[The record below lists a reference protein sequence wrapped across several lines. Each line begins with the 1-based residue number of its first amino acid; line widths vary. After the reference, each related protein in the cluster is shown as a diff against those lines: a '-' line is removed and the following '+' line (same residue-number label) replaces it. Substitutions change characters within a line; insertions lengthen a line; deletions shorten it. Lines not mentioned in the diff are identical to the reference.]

1 MSQLEQKTAGVP
13 TLKRLPLYLRLLR
26 KMKEAGK
33 EYASGAVVAR
43 ELGLDPIVVR
53 KDLAITGAVGRPRL
67 GFQLDEIITAIE
79 YFLGWSNTTDAVLA
93 GVGNLGTALLG
104 YQGFGQHGL
113 RIKAAFDSNPRLI
126 GKPIH
131 GKTVLDI
138 KKLPSLARRMHVQIG
153 ILTATASVAQEIADA
168 MIAGGIRGIWNFTP
182 AKLTVPPKVTLQRED
197 LASSLAVLS
206 HRLLLGHNPVQN

>member
-1 MSQLEQKTAGVP
+1 MDQLERKTAGVP

-26 KMKEAGK
+26 KMKEAGG

-67 GFQLDEIITAIE
+67 GFHLEEIITAIE
-79 YFLGWSNTTDAVLA
+79 EFLGWSNTTDAFLV

-104 YQGFGQHGL
+104 YQGFEQHGM
-113 RIKAAFDSNPRLI
+113 RIVAAFDTNPELI
-126 GKPIH
+126 GKEVH
-131 GKTVLDI
+131 GKMILDV
-138 KKLPSLARRMHVQIG
+138 KQLPSLAKRMHVQIG
-153 ILTATASVAQEIADA
+153 VITVTASVAQGVADA
-168 MIAGGIRGIWNFTP
+168 MVEGGIRGIWNFTP
-182 AKLTVPPKVTLQRED
+182 TKLMVPGHITLQRED

-206 HRLLLGHNPVQN
+206 HRLLIDRSEF

>member
-1 MSQLEQKTAGVP
+1 MNHMERKTAGVP

-26 KMKEAGK
+26 RIKENGE

-67 GFQLDEIITAIE
+67 GFQIDEIITAIE
-79 YFLGWSNTTDAVLA
+79 AFLGWSNTADAFLA
-93 GVGNLGTALLG
+93 GVGNLGAALLG
-104 YQGFGQHGL
+104 YQGFEQHGL
-113 RIKAAFDSNPRLI
+113 RIVAAFDSSTDI
-126 GKPIH
+126 IDTKVH

-138 KKLPSLARRMHVQIG
+138 VKMTALAKRMHVQIG
-153 ILTATASVAQEIADA
+153 IITVTASVAQQVADA

-182 AKLTVPPKVTLQRED
+182 TSLEVPSHVILQREE

-206 HRLLLGHNPVQN
+206 HRLLLQGSDD

>member
-1 MSQLEQKTAGVP
+1 MSELERKTAGVP

-26 KMKEAGK
+26 QMKAAGE

-67 GFQLDEIITAIE
+67 GFHMDEIIPAIE
-79 YFLGWSNTTDAVLA
+79 DFLGWSNTSDAFLA

-104 YQGFGQHGL
+104 YQGFEQHGMC
-113 RIKAAFDSNPRLI
+113 IVAAFDANPEII
-126 GKPIH
+126 GQKIH
-131 GKTVLDI
+131 GKTILNI
-138 KKLPSLARRMHVQIG
+138 NKLPTLAKRMHVQIG
-153 ILTATASVAQEIADA
+153 IITATASVAQGIADT

-182 AKLTVPPKVTLQRED
+182 AKLNVPKHVILQRED

-206 HRLLLGHNPVQN
+206 HRLLIGHVPS

>member
-1 MSQLEQKTAGVP
+1 MSDLERKTAGVP

-26 KMKEAGK
+26 QMKENGDQ
-33 EYASGAVVAR
+33 YASGAVVAK

-67 GFQLDEIITAIE
+67 GFHMDEIITAIE
-79 YFLGWSNTTDAVLA
+79 EFLGWSNTSDAFLV

-104 YQGFGQHGL
+104 YQGFEQHGM
-113 RIKAAFDSNPRLI
+113 RIVAAFDSSPALI
-126 GKPIH
+126 GQTIH
-131 GKTVLDI
+131 GKVILDI
-138 KKLPSLARRMHVQIG
+138 KKLPPLAKRMHVQIG
-153 ILTATASVAQEIADA
+153 ILTATASVAQSIADL

-182 AKLTVPPKVTLQRED
+182 AKLNVPEHVTLQRED

-206 HRLLLGHNPVQN
+206 HRLLIANHPD

>member
-1 MSQLEQKTAGVP
+1 MSQIEQKTAGVP

-26 KMKEAGK
+26 QMKEDG
-33 EYASGAVVAR
+33 ETYASGAVVAR

-67 GFQLDEIITAIE
+67 GFEMNEIITAIE
-79 YFLGWSNTTDAVLA
+79 EFLGWSNTTDAFLV

-104 YQGFGQHGL
+104 YQGFEQHGL
-113 RIKAAFDSNPRLI
+113 RIVAIFDANPKMI
-126 GKPIH
+126 GKTIH

-138 KKLPSLARRMHVQIG
+138 KKLPALAKRMHVQIG
-153 ILTATASVAQEIADA
+153 ILTATASVAQGIADT
-168 MIAGGIRGIWNFTP
+168 MIEGGIRGIWNFTP
-182 AKLTVPPKVTLQRED
+182 TKLVVPDHVILQRED

-206 HRLLLGHNPVQN
+206 HRLLLNRR